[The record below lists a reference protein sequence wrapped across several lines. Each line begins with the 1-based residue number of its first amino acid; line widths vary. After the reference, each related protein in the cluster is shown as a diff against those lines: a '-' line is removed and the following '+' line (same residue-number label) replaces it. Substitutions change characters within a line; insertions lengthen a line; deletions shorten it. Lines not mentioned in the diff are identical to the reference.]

1 MYWVKINDEITN
13 KILEYCKVSSFSIS
27 YMPKNKIIYGT
38 NPNFPYEIKIR
49 HSIHLL
55 FSHEDLKIQTQEFQN
70 HVIISVKSGIAAV
83 AFYENSQ
90 LMDHKVFRAYMVRKK
105 QGKSQIK
112 HLKTKGKSRAGS
124 RVRLQETLDFF
135 ENINERLQSY
145 FEEKRVDLIAFG
157 CSPTLFP
164 YFFQGK
170 KIPPFEKTDPRIF
183 KIPVHIPSAT
193 FENLQK
199 AYKSISHTK
208 IWVDENNKQII
219 NSFLEFPESPEAASE
234 GEDW

>member
-1 MYWVKINDEITN
+1 MYWVKINDELTN

-27 YMPKNKIIYGT
+27 YDLQKKIICGI
-38 NPNFPYEIKIR
+38 NPILPYELKFR
-49 HSIHLL
+49 HSVHTL
-55 FSHEDLKIQTQEFQN
+55 FSTEDLNLRHQDFQN
-70 HVIISVKSGIAAV
+70 HVIISIKSGIAAV
-83 AFYENSQ
+83 AFYENFQ

-112 HLKTKGKSRAGS
+112 YLKTKGKSRAGS

-135 ENINERLQSY
+135 ESINERLQSY
-145 FEEKRVDLIAFG
+145 FEDKRVDLIAFG

-170 KIPPFEKTDPRIF
+170 KIPPFEKNDPRIF

-193 FENLQK
+193 FENLEK
-199 AYKSISHTK
+199 AYRSISQTK
-208 IWVDENNKQII
+208 VWVDENNKEFI
-219 NSFLEFPESPEAASE
+219 NSFIKFPENPDTGNQ